1 MQSRGRFFII
11 LGVVLLALAIV
22 GGVLIVVLQGRGRAT
37 PTPAAGTPEAG
48 ATEVAPETRDVVVA
62 LQNIGLGEKI
72 LPDAVGL
79 RPVEVDKLPEK
90 AILDPADVV
99 GKLAKQDIYQKD
111 VLVADKVIAV
121 EDVQRVGWR
130 ASPLISDGRVAVAFP
145 VSQLAAVNY
154 AIQPGDRVDVLVCGA
169 FVGVDPDTQI
179 KTPLI
184 FAGDESCEAGCQPV
198 GEQVQRT
205 FCQLTVDEAEV
216 LGIGQWGQAQQA
228 APEGEQ
234 PEGEQPEGEQP
245 EGEGQLPKL
254 FDSLIL
260 MVSPQDAVVLMY
272 FLQNDYIIDLA
283 LRSSEDVDRHET
295 EQVTLEYVMTRF
307 RISSPTG
314 LPYRLEPT
322 QSQGAIPVSPPPAD

>member
-169 FVGVDPDTQI
+169 FINVDPDTQI

-234 PEGEQPEGEQP
+234 PEGEGEGAGQ
-245 EGEGQLPKL
+245 EGEGQLPRL

-322 QSQGAIPVSPPPAD
+322 QSQGAIPVSPPPAY

>member
-48 ATEVAPETRDVVVA
+48 ATEVAPE
-62 LQNIGLGEKI
+62 
-72 LPDAVGL
+72 L

-169 FVGVDPDTQI
+169 FINVDPDTQI

-216 LGIGQWGQAQQA
+216 LGIGQWGQAQ
-228 APEGEQ
+228 
-234 PEGEQPEGEQP
+234 
-245 EGEGQLPKL
+245 
-254 FDSLIL
+254 
-260 MVSPQDAVVLMY
+260 
-272 FLQNDYIIDLA
+272 
-283 LRSSEDVDRHET
+283 
-295 EQVTLEYVMTRF
+295 
-307 RISSPTG
+307 
-314 LPYRLEPT
+314 
-322 QSQGAIPVSPPPAD
+322 

>member
-37 PTPAAGTPEAG
+37 PTPTAGTPEAG

-111 VLVADKVIAV
+111 VLVADEVIAV

-130 ASPLISDGRVAVAFP
+130 ASPLISDGRVALAFP

-169 FVGVDPDTQI
+169 FIGVDPDTQI

-228 APEGEQ
+228 VPEGEQ
-234 PEGEQPEGEQP
+234 PEGVGTGEGQ

-272 FLQNDYIIDLA
+272 LLQNDYVIDLA
-283 LRSSEDVDRHET
+283 LRSNEDVDRHET

-314 LPYRLEPT
+314 LPYRLEPM
-322 QSQGAIPVSPPPAD
+322 QSQGAIPVSQPPAD